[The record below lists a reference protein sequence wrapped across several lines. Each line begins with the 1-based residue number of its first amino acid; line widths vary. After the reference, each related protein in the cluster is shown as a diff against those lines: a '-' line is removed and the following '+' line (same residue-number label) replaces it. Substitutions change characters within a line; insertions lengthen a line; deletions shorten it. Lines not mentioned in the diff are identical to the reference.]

1 MTFHQQ
7 QQIKVINQIEQSI
20 LQNSLNF
27 STVAPV
33 DDFEND
39 SRICLTSLHF
49 PNQELI
55 DDVQKIISELKKVEP
70 NFYYYPPQSL
80 HLTIKNIRVINDPPN
95 FKQSDVEKAQ
105 EIFKEVL
112 SKHHKFK
119 VYFYRLLLFPN
130 NLALVG
136 TTDPELDEIVLDL
149 DEKLNRAG
157 VPDDKKYNNSRY
169 FFSNMTLVRFGG
181 LSSKFASKVN
191 ELSTKINF
199 KPYEI
204 DSVTLISGNAVF
216 KNPRIIQKYN
226 LL

>member
-49 PNQELI
+49 PNQKLI
-55 DDVQKIISELKKVEP
+55 NDVQKIISELKKVEP
-70 NFYYYPPQSL
+70 NFYYYSPQSL

-95 FKQSDVEKAQ
+95 FKQSDVEKVQ
-105 EIFKEVL
+105 QIFGEVIP
-112 SKHHKFK
+112 KHHKFK

-157 VPDDKKYNNSRY
+157 VPDDKKYNNERY
-169 FFSNMTLVRFGG
+169 FFSNMTLARFGG
-181 LSSKFASKVN
+181 LSSKFVSKVN

-204 DSVTLISGNAVF
+204 NSVTLISGNAVF
-216 KNPRIIQKYN
+216 KNSRIIQKYN

>member
-7 QQIKVINQIEQSI
+7 QQVQVINQIEQSI
-20 LQNSLNF
+20 SQNSLNF

-49 PNQELI
+49 PNQKLI
-55 DDVQKIISELKKVEP
+55 DDVQKIIYELKKVEP
-70 NFYYYPPQSL
+70 NFYYYPSQSL
-80 HLTIKNIRVINDPPN
+80 HLTIKNIRVINNPPN
-95 FKQSDVEKAQ
+95 FNQSDVEKAQ
-105 EIFKEVL
+105 QIFGEVVP
-112 SKHHKFK
+112 KYQKFK

-136 TTDPELDEIVLDL
+136 TTDPELDKIVLDL
-149 DEKLNRAG
+149 DEKLNKAG
-157 VPDDKKYNNSRY
+157 VPDDKKYNNERY
-169 FFSNMTLVRFGG
+169 FFSNMTLARFGR
-181 LSSKFASKVN
+181 LSSKFDSKVK
-191 ELSTKINF
+191 ELSAKIELD
-199 KPYEI
+199 PYEV

-216 KNPRIIQKYN
+216 KNPKIIQKYN

>member
-7 QQIKVINQIEQSI
+7 QQVQVINQIEQSI

-49 PNQELI
+49 PNQKLI
-55 DDVQKIISELKKVEP
+55 NDVQKIIYELKKVEP

-95 FKQSDVEKAQ
+95 FNQSDVEKAQ
-105 EIFKEVL
+105 QIFREVIP
-112 SKHHKFK
+112 KHQKFK

-149 DEKLNRAG
+149 DEKLNKVG
-157 VPDDKKYNNSRY
+157 VPDDKKYNNERY
-169 FFSNMTLVRFGG
+169 FFSNMTLARFGG
-181 LSSKFASKVN
+181 LSSRFASKVK
-191 ELSTKINF
+191 ELSAKINF

-216 KNPRIIQKYN
+216 KNPKIIQRYN

>member
-7 QQIKVINQIEQSI
+7 QQIKVINKIEQSI

-49 PNQELI
+49 PNQKLI

-95 FKQSDVEKAQ
+95 FNQKDVEKAQ
-105 EIFKEVL
+105 QIFGEVI
-112 SKHHKFK
+112 SKHKKFK
-119 VYFYRLLLFPN
+119 IYFYRLLLFPN

-136 TTDPELDEIVLDL
+136 TTDPELDEIILDL
-149 DEKLNRAG
+149 DEKLNKAG
-157 VPDDKKYNNSRY
+157 IPDDKKYNNERY
-169 FFSNMTLVRFGG
+169 FFSNMTLARFSG
-181 LSSKFASKVN
+181 LSPRFSSKVK
-191 ELSTKINF
+191 ELSAKIELD
-199 KPYEI
+199 PYEV
-204 DSVTLISGNAVF
+204 DSVALVTGNAVF
-216 KNPRIIQKYN
+216 KNQKIIQRYN